1 VETLIEKLRARTGLL
16 TIEEVSELLGFHPV
30 TLRPTRI
37 RAISV
42 VIRSTGG
49 YFVRRIQAVA
59 NVFLFLGCATAL
71 TGCGGS
77 RKAAEDNTANAPV
90 AAVVNVSRG
99 NIADSLEIASEFQP
113 FQEVDVYAKVSG
125 NIQKLYVDYGA
136 HVKQGQLL
144 AVLEIPELQQQL
156 QQDQASIHRSEQELQ
171 RARED
176 LNRAQSAYNVA
187 HITYTRLADV
197 QKSRPELVAQQE
209 IDVSK
214 GKDMEADAEVSAQ
227 KAALAGAEQALLV
240 AKSTLGKDQ
249 AMFDYARMTAP
260 FDGVI
265 TQIYA
270 YTGALLPAGTSSN
283 KGDSALCR
291 LSQNSLLR
299 LVIPVPERA
308 VSSIQIGESVA
319 VNVSGMDRSFEGKI
333 IRFSDQID
341 TNTRTMH
348 TEVDVPN
355 PKYQLVP
362 GMYASVK
369 IPLHAVEK
377 VLTVPIQALQ
387 STGEGKGIVLV
398 VGPGNKVERREVGV
412 GLQSATD
419 VEITSGLQEN
429 EIVIFGSMGQYR
441 PGQVVAPKIIQ
452 PSRMES

>member
-1 VETLIEKLRARTGLL
+1 
-16 TIEEVSELLGFHPV
+16 
-30 TLRPTRI
+30 
-37 RAISV
+37 
-42 VIRSTGG
+42 
-49 YFVRRIQAVA
+49 VRRIH
-59 NVFLFLGCATAL
+59 NFLIFFIFLIFSTAL
-71 TGCGGS
+71 IGCGEGH
-77 RKAAEDNTANAPV
+77 KAAADDAANAPA
-90 AAVVNVSRG
+90 AAVVKVTRG
-99 NIADSLEIASEFQP
+99 NIADNLEIASEFQP

-125 NIQKLYVDYGA
+125 YIQKLYVDYGT

-156 QQDQASIHRSEQELQ
+156 QQDEASVRRSDQELE

-176 LNRAQSAYNVA
+176 LNRAKSAYTVA

-209 IDVSK
+209 IDVAK
-214 GKDMEADAEVSAQ
+214 GKDLEADADVSAQ

-240 AKSTLGKDQ
+240 AKAALGKDQ

-291 LSQNSLLR
+291 ISQNNLLR

-308 VSSIQIGESVA
+308 VSNVLIGESVA
-319 VNVSGMDRSFEGKI
+319 VNVSGMNRTFDGKI

-355 PKYQLVP
+355 PKYELVP

-369 IPLHAVEK
+369 IPLHAAAK
-377 VLTVPIQALQ
+377 VLTVPVQAFQ
-387 STGEGKGIVLV
+387 VAGEGKGIVMV
-398 VGPGNKVERREVGV
+398 VGPGNKIERREVAV

-429 EIVIFGSMGQYR
+429 ESVIFGSMGQFR
-441 PGQVVAPKIIQ
+441 PGEIVTPK
-452 PSRMES
+452 PVEASRMD

>member
-1 VETLIEKLRARTGLL
+1 MRVR
-16 TIEEVSELLGFHPV
+16 
-30 TLRPTRI
+30 
-37 RAISV
+37 
-42 VIRSTGG
+42 GG
-49 YFVRRIQAVA
+49 YPVRRVHRILSFTI
-59 NVFLFLGCATAL
+59 FLICSTAL
-71 TGCGGS
+71 IGCGDGH
-77 RKAAEDNTANAPV
+77 KAAADDAANAPV
-90 AAVVNVSRG
+90 AAVVKVARG
-99 NIADSLEIASEFQP
+99 NIADNLEIASEFQP

-125 NIQKLYVDYGA
+125 YIQKLYVDYGA
-136 HVKQGQLL
+136 HVKQGQIL

-156 QQDQASIHRSEQELQ
+156 QQDEASVRRSNQELT
-171 RARED
+171 RAHED
-176 LNRAQSAYNVA
+176 LNRAQSAYTVA
-187 HITYTRLADV
+187 HLTYTRLADV
-197 QKSRPELVAQQE
+197 QKSRPELISQEE

-214 GKDMEADAEVSAQ
+214 GKDMEADSDVSAQ

-240 AKSTLGKDQ
+240 AKAALGKDQ

-308 VSSIQIGESVA
+308 VSNIQIGETVA
-319 VNVSGMDRSFEGKI
+319 VNVSGMDRTFDGKI

-369 IPLHAVEK
+369 IPLRAAAK
-377 VLTVPIQALQ
+377 VLTVPVQAFQ
-387 STGEGKGIVLV
+387 TAGEGKGIVLV
-398 VGPGNKVERREVGV
+398 VGSGNKIERRDVAA

-419 VEITSGLQEN
+419 VEITSGVQEN
-429 EIVIFGSMGQYR
+429 ETVIFGSLGQYR
-441 PGQVVAPKIIQ
+441 PGEIVAPKLIE
-452 PSRMES
+452 PSRMEGER